1 MKIDI
6 PGFKILELEYLI
18 LDYNGTI
25 AADGMIPEDI
35 VRRLKMLAEKF
46 RIYIVT
52 ADTHGNAREACAKLP
67 VEVYTFPSRDAA
79 HAKRELVEKLGSER
93 CICVGNGRN
102 DMLMFQIAALSVAV
116 MDAEGMYGRLGEK
129 ADVCVRSMQEGLDLL
144 VKEKRLI
151 ATLRG

>member
-79 HAKRELVEKLGSER
+79 HAKRELVENLEAKGAYVWETDGTICLCSRLPLFRWLSWMQRGCMAGS
-93 CICVGNGRN
+93 GKKPT
-102 DMLMFQIAALSVAV
+102 FALDPCRRAWI
-116 MDAEGMYGRLGEK
+116 Y
-129 ADVCVRSMQEGLDLL
+129 
-144 VKEKRLI
+144 
-151 ATLRG
+151 